1 VKFVELPLVGAYL
14 VRLEQRED
22 ERGFF
27 ARTFCIDEFAEHG
40 LPAEFPQQSLA
51 RSRRVGTLRGMHL
64 QLEPHAED
72 KFVRCV
78 RGRIFDA
85 IVDLRPASA
94 TYLRSACVE
103 LDEENGDALLVPAGF
118 AHGYQ
123 TLRDDTD
130 VLYAMS
136 ARYAPAAARS
146 IRWNDPALNIA
157 WPIDAAILSDADRN
171 APGLEQF
178 LRERGADERV
188 L

>member
-1 VKFVELPLVGAYL
+1 VKFMELSLVGAYL
-14 VRLEQRED
+14 VRLEQRVD

-27 ARTFCIDEFAEHG
+27 ARTFCVDEFAQHG

-51 RSRRVGTLRGMHL
+51 RSRRAGTLRGMHL

-85 IVDLRPASA
+85 IVDLRPASP
-94 TYLRSACVE
+94 TYLRSASVE
-103 LDEENGDALLVPAGF
+103 LDEETGDALFVPAGF

-146 IRWNDPALNIA
+146 IRWNDTGLDIA
-157 WPIDAAILSDADRN
+157 WPIGEPVLSDADRQ
-171 APGLEQF
+171 AGGLEAF
-178 LRERGADERV
+178 LRERGA
-188 L
+188 